1 MVMLHGFNLF
11 LFGTGWHL
19 RAFQPVGNP
28 CCSVIFSFLTNTICY
43 HSGGFFISCTNAD
56 DMSYNELAERGRY
69 LKETEEGID
78 SMSRTIEEF
87 GKECEALGLERGL
100 AEGRSEGADR
110 MASLGD
116 LLLKKG
122 RTDDLRRSFSDPAY
136 REQLFKEF
144 GIA

>member
-1 MVMLHGFNLF
+1 
-11 LFGTGWHL
+11 
-19 RAFQPVGNP
+19 
-28 CCSVIFSFLTNTICY
+28 
-43 HSGGFFISCTNAD
+43 
-56 DMSYNELAERGRY
+56 MSYNELAERVRY

-110 MASLGD
+110 MAGLVSV
-116 LLLKKG
+116 LLKAG
-122 RTDDLRRSFSDPAY
+122 RTEDLQKASSDTAY